1 MEKEFRA
8 CFQGVAERNGVGG
21 GCGAAGVFAY
31 GIAFKGSNRDSRLQP
46 ILNHLFLGRVIGN
59 PGAPWH
65 NLREARKMVLDVRDK
80 GICHLGQRVRA
91 WHLRQHEDGGRD
103 ARLKNLSNASQ
114 MHLFKRFYGVQTRAD
129 NQTTDR

>member
-1 MEKEFRA
+1 MVKTLNKWNDDFA
-8 CFQGVAERNGVGG
+8 SFQKWLPDPT
-21 GCGAAGVFAY
+21 
-31 GIAFKGSNRDSRLQP
+31 AFMGSDRDSRLQP

-80 GICHLGQRVRA
+80 GICHLGQRVRT

-103 ARLKNLSNASQ
+103 ARLKSEQCVPNAFVSMVLRCPNAS
-114 MHLFKRFYGVQTRAD
+114 
-129 NQTTDR
+129 

>member
-1 MEKEFRA
+1 MLTA
-8 CFQGVAERNGVGG
+8 S
-21 GCGAAGVFAY
+21 
-31 GIAFKGSNRDSRLQP
+31 AFKGSNRDSRLQP

-114 MHLFKRFYGVQTRAD
+114 MHLFQWFYGVQTRAD